1 MKRTEMRETV
11 GGRVITDERDLR
23 ENGGLRGCG
32 FDWKV
37 EVCLMVLMAG
47 VVSGDL
53 VWTGLMIAATA
64 TVLMRGKVAESIRR
78 AMNRLVN
85 EEREG

>member
-1 MKRTEMRETV
+1 MRETV

-47 VVSGDL
+47 VVTGDL
-53 VWTGLMIAATA
+53 VWTGLMISVTA
-64 TVLMRGKVAESIRR
+64 TVLMRGNVMGSIRSV
-78 AMNRLVN
+78 MNRLSD
-85 EEREG
+85 EKRES

>member
-1 MKRTEMRETV
+1 MEVSAVVVLT
-11 GGRVITDERDLR
+11 GRWR
-23 ENGGLRGCG
+23 
-32 FDWKV
+32 
-37 EVCLMVLMAG
+37 MVLMAG
-47 VVSGDL
+47 VVTGDL

>member
-1 MKRTEMRETV
+1 
-11 GGRVITDERDLR
+11 
-23 ENGGLRGCG
+23 
-32 FDWKV
+32 
-37 EVCLMVLMAG
+37 MVLMAG
-47 VVSGDL
+47 VVTGDL